1 MTRHLKTR
9 AHKPRPIQTPLDCKE
24 KILNDLSKIGIS
36 EVKLFPDL
44 PHQISHVVDS
54 VRHNI
59 VFDFLK

>member
-1 MTRHLKTR
+1 MEKDKLFEKYDI
-9 AHKPRPIQTPLDCKE
+9 KVNE

-36 EVKLFPDL
+36 EEKLFPDL